1 MIMKYLSDYT
11 NVKQTKLWNDNGAF
25 FAFGQQQLDEKKQE
39 GVVYVSLGM
48 GLIAPKENASKIIEG
63 LESIHAEGIQQ
74 DISDNGIKAIIHR
87 ELANHEAQIIND
99 ISDTVEAL
107 EGYGITR
114 KQVNEEY
121 KSFYKHCI
129 DNDYF

>member
-1 MIMKYLSDYT
+1 MKYLSDYT

-25 FAFGQQQLDEKKQE
+25 FAFGDKQLDEQKQE
-39 GVVYVSLGM
+39 GVSYVSLGM

-63 LESIHAEGIQQ
+63 LESIYTEGIQQ

-87 ELANHEAQIIND
+87 ELANYEAQITND
-99 ISDTVEAL
+99 ISTTLEAL
-107 EGYGITR
+107 EDYGITR
-114 KQVNEEY
+114 AQVSEEY
-121 KSFYKHCI
+121 PAYFQNCI

>member
-1 MIMKYLSDYT
+1 MKYLSDYT

-25 FAFGQQQLDEKKQE
+25 FAFGDKQLDEQKQE
-39 GVVYVSLGM
+39 GVSYVSLGM

-63 LESIHAEGIQQ
+63 LESIYTEGIQQ

-87 ELANHEAQIIND
+87 ELANHEAQITND

-107 EGYGITR
+107 EFYGITR
-114 KQVNEEY
+114 AQVRAEY
-121 KSFYKHCI
+121 PSYFEHCVA
-129 DNDYF
+129 NDYF